1 MQSSRPWEP
10 HDYQKRAVKF
20 LIERA
25 EAGLFLD
32 PGLGKTSSTLGAF
45 TILKKKKMVR
55 RALILAPLRVAQ
67 AVWPEEIKKW
77 KDFEH
82 LRVVVLHG
90 PDKDKLAQQ
99 DADIYVINYE
109 GLDWLMGAHVVMK
122 KAWKVIDG
130 KRQQVEVPE
139 TKYSLKN
146 FNLIGADV
154 LVADECFPAGA
165 LVRTPAGD
173 VAIETLREGD
183 LVTTSFGPAPVKSVI
198 RKASDDLVK
207 LTDSRG
213 GELTCTANH
222 PIFTDLGWVEAR
234 DCLGRIVYGEDD
246 LQSMRDGNVGEARRG
261 RALLRLLQVEVV
273 AQEPPGAHGEIE
285 GVRCEAV
292 GGVRKDQTTG
302 AVQVLRGDLRSGSVE
317 GSGARGLGVLQQ
329 VVLQAANVEGP
340 ASDAHGGSEKD
351 EGYHGGEACME
362 QGGTL
367 GGGYEGEAARNLEKR
382 PREASGI
389 RGGAWRQWEDI
400 ADGDAG
406 TGNPI
411 REVHLELRGADQGE
425 VGVGVPDVLQTGLRG
440 PGGEAGHRGGRREP
454 QLVDPKI
461 PGSEEGRLAVGARV
475 ESIASVECKGPVPV
489 WNLEIDGTPH
499 FFANGRLV
507 HNCTRLKHA
516 QTATF
521 KALQKGLGKF
531 ARRWILTGTPAPN
544 GLLDLFGQAYVMDQG
559 KSLGQFITHYKSRYF
574 MQVGFGGFKWEPM
587 PGSQEKI
594 YEALAPYILRLDA
607 DDYLKL
613 PEFIEHDIMIDLPP
627 KARKFYDELETE
639 FLALTDGG
647 ELFTAPSVGAA
658 LAKCAQVA
666 SGALYKTPIVDDDSG
681 IPMDAREWI
690 VLHDEKIEALR
701 DLVEEL
707 QGQPLLVAYNFKH
720 DLFRLRKAFGKSA
733 VCFDDYRTEKEVVA
747 LVRRWNAGE
756 IPLLLGHPASMGHG
770 LNMQESSAHVAWFS
784 GTFNREHYDQ
794 FNKRVL
800 RQGNTNSHVTA
811 HRFIARHTVEEV
823 MRLALRVKGKNQTA
837 LLDALKEYR
846 QNR

>member
-1 MQSSRPWEP
+1 MSRPTKTSSLQRVQSSRPWEP
-10 HDYQKRAVKF
+10 HTYQRKAVKF

-90 PDKDKLAQQ
+90 PDKDKLVQQ

-154 LVADECFPAGA
+154 LVADE
-165 LVRTPAGD
+165 
-173 VAIETLREGD
+173 
-183 LVTTSFGPAPVKSVI
+183 VTRCK
-198 RKASDDLVK
+198 
-207 LTDSRG
+207 
-213 GELTCTANH
+213 H
-222 PIFTDLGWVEAR
+222 P
-234 DCLGRIVYGEDD
+234 
-246 LQSMRDGNVGEARRG
+246 
-261 RALLRLLQVEVV
+261 
-273 AQEPPGAHGEIE
+273 
-285 GVRCEAV
+285 
-292 GGVRKDQTTG
+292 
-302 AVQVLRGDLRSGSVE
+302 
-317 GSGARGLGVLQQ
+317 
-329 VVLQAANVEGP
+329 
-340 ASDAHGGSEKD
+340 
-351 EGYHGGEACME
+351 
-362 QGGTL
+362 GT
-367 GGGYEGEAARNLEKR
+367 N
-382 PREASGI
+382 
-389 RGGAWRQWEDI
+389 
-400 ADGDAG
+400 
-406 TGNPI
+406 
-411 REVHLELRGADQGE
+411 
-425 VGVGVPDVLQTGLRG
+425 
-440 PGGEAGHRGGRREP
+440 
-454 QLVDPKI
+454 
-461 PGSEEGRLAVGARV
+461 
-475 ESIASVECKGPVPV
+475 
-489 WNLEIDGTPH
+489 
-499 FFANGRLV
+499 
-507 HNCTRLKHA
+507 
-516 QTATF
+516 TF

-666 SGALYKTPIVDDDSG
+666 SGALYRTPIVDDDSG

-690 VLHDEKIEALR
+690 VLHDEKLEALR

-846 QNR
+846 QGR